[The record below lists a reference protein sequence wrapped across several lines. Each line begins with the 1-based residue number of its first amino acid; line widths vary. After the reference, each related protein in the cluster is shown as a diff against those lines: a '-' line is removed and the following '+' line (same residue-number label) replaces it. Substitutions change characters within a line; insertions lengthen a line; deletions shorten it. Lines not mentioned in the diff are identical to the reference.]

1 MKTSADI
8 AIYNSVTILN
18 TSRLHEVLATSTK
31 ALKLSIVND
40 GRWGGDGAKH
50 LWVPRSLVT
59 VVNYSE
65 PKDPGLSAHFDIELP
80 QWFITE
86 NKKKLV

>member
-1 MKTSADI
+1 MLTSSSI

-18 TSRLHEVLATSTK
+18 TSHSHEVMATTGK
-31 ALKLSIVND
+31 AIKIAIND

-50 LWVPRSLVT
+50 LWVPRSIIAVI
-59 VVNYSE
+59 NYYE
-65 PKDPGLSAHFDIELP
+65 PEDPGFYPRFAIELP